1 MSAVTVVSSDQRYRD
16 RCYGM
21 RIIRAGHPA
30 SVVLNAKDAYER
42 IGLTVGVDVPAI
54 SGAGSIGGTR

>member
-1 MSAVTVVSSDQRYRD
+1 
-16 RCYGM
+16 M